1 MKKKVI
7 QKKTDFIRQ
16 RKHRDKIRDLL
27 RQTDNLAKEEKENLE
42 FLTNKIF
49 FL

>member
-7 QKKTDFIRQ
+7 QKKTEFIRQ
-16 RKHRDKIRDLL
+16 RKHRDHIRELL
-27 RQTDNLAKEEKENLE
+27 RQTDNLAKEEKEHLD